1 MSLQREAMKWLLP
14 GDSPLFG
21 CPSLHIPL
29 RRRRELCMPNEAS
42 EPWTVCVVGGDALSE
57 IVLAMAVGLFLD
69 SSLDWAHSAV
79 VYLV

>member
-1 MSLQREAMKWLLP
+1 
-14 GDSPLFG
+14 
-21 CPSLHIPL
+21 
-29 RRRRELCMPNEAS
+29 MPNEAS